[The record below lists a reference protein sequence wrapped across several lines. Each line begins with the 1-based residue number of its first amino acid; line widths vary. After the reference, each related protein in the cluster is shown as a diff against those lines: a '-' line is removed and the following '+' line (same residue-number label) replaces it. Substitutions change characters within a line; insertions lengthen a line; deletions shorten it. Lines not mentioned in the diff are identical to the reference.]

1 MIFESHA
8 HYDDER
14 FDSDREKLLSSM
26 QEQGIE
32 TIVNVGSDLKGT
44 QKTVALAN
52 AYDFIYGAVGIHPS
66 NISDLNEEVYEIGRA
81 HV

>member
-32 TIVNVGSDLKGT
+32 TIVNEPKRPLLW
-44 QKTVALAN
+44 QMRM
-52 AYDFIYGAVGIHPS
+52 
-66 NISDLNEEVYEIGRA
+66 ISFTGP
-81 HV
+81 